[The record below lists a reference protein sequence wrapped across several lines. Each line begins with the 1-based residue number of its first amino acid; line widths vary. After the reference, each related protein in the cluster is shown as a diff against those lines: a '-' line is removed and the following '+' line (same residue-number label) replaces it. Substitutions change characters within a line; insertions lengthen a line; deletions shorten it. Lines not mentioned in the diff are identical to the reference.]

1 MSAKNVGAPVERI
14 SLSVPEAAKAVGMS
28 RRYLDYAID
37 RGDLVARKAGR
48 KVLIGV
54 DDLREW
60 FEALPA
66 REERSA

>member
-1 MSAKNVGAPVERI
+1 VSAKDTGARAVVI
-14 SLSVPEAAKAVGMS
+14 SLTVPEAAKAVGMS

-66 REERSA
+66 REAS